1 MTHPFPCSQ
10 LFPTWTGSQVRTTP
24 FQSRSCSK
32 ETAQIRL
39 QRLGGVPGK
48 NRMTEAEEAGLRGLA
63 SYSHHSIWPS
73 RLHTAACYLVTQSGR
88 WDAWGQ
94 VGFGG
99 GEIFAVSTPWTC
111 PGPGKPPGQGSLVG
125 YSPWSRREW
134 DTTEASN
141 THLGAQAPP
150 VLCSLGTFSGPSSF
164 SS

>member
-10 LFPTWTGSQVRTTP
+10 LFPTWTGSRVRTTP

-88 WDAWGQ
+88 WDAW
-94 VGFGG
+94 
-99 GEIFAVSTPWTC
+99 ELRP
-111 PGPGKPPGQGSLVG
+111 L
-125 YSPWSRREW
+125 
-134 DTTEASN
+134 
-141 THLGAQAPP
+141 
-150 VLCSLGTFSGPSSF
+150 LCSAHSAPSRGLPLSAPDARWPVEGTVCKPMALFSVCPMQRKAWEGLVMETVGQS
-164 SS
+164 